1 MNRQHLIRRIHA
13 IAYGRL
19 KLEEGDYRTLLA
31 TANDRG
37 KTSTKD
43 LTDGELLLVLA
54 ALQRLSGSR
63 AAARSNE
70 PQHNMI
76 PHLMEYLGW
85 NWQQTAKLCKRITGW
100 DNTRKCSAAELRKV
114 ITAMIAMVEQNHA
127 SGKRVLSHTELF
139 EFRQHTRR
147 SRPLEAAST
156 PPKSRT
162 SGKPEP
168 AA

>member
-63 AAARSNE
+63 AAASVNE
-70 PQHNMI
+70 PQHKMI
-76 PHLMEYLGW
+76 ARLMDYLGW
-85 NWQQTAKLCKRITGW
+85 SWQQTAKLCKRITGY
-100 DNTRKCSAAELRKV
+100 DDTRKCSAAELRKL
-114 ITAMIAMVEQNHA
+114 ITAMIAIVEQNHA
-127 SGKRVLSHTELF
+127 SGKRTLSHTELF
-139 EFRQHTRR
+139 DFRRYTRR
-147 SRPLEAAST
+147 PRAEAIQNFQS
-156 PPKSRT
+156 
-162 SGKPEP
+162 
-168 AA
+168 